1 VRGLRDGLNRLAG
14 RLLEFAAAG
23 DPAAQSVRLTRRL
36 LKLHAGLHLA
46 YCYRVGR
53 LREVLRI
60 NARRRLP
67 GKVFDRAVRRSAQM
81 CAVLDGRQ
89 EIVAGAARGSRREFN
104 SRVLLAFHSSANFD
118 LAGYT
123 VRSNA
128 LMRAVSDAGVD
139 VTACTRLGYPWDL
152 AQNRAKPRA
161 DCSWVEGFRVHHF
174 EDREELIG
182 DEDSR
187 YVAAY
192 ADRLASLAEAQDATV
207 IHAASSFVNGLAA
220 AKAGRR
226 LGIGSVYE
234 MRGLWHLTRA
244 FREPEFRGT
253 EHFAYSEMMELE
265 AARACDRVV
274 VISRALAAWLAARGI
289 DRGKIHLIPNAAE
302 LDAESGRSAAP
313 AACEDGERVTVGFI
327 GALTAYE
334 GVDNLIRA
342 MATLAP
348 QIPGLRCIIVG
359 DGRERSVLE
368 RLSRKLKCRDIVQ
381 FTGRVPRDQ
390 VAEYYRKIDIFP
402 LPRRSCEV
410 CELVPPLKPLE
421 SMAHRRALIVSDVA
435 PLTEIVRDDETGLLV
450 PADDVGALAEGI
462 SRLCRDGD
470 LQERLAEQGRRW
482 VETERNW
489 AQNAQLYLEMYR
501 HIDSPVRAGETEAG

>member
-1 VRGLRDGLNRLAG
+1 VSGLRDWLNRLAG
-14 RLLEFAAAG
+14 RVLDFAVTG

-36 LKLHAGLHLA
+36 LKLHPGLHLA
-46 YCYRVGR
+46 YCYRFGR

-60 NARRRLP
+60 NSRRRVR
-67 GKVFDRAVRRSAQM
+67 GQVFERAVRRSAEM

-89 EIVAGAARGSRREFN
+89 EIVAGATGGGRREFN
-104 SRVLLAFHSSANFD
+104 GRVLLAFHGSASFD
-118 LAGYT
+118 PSGYT

-152 AQNRAKPRA
+152 AQHRAKPRA
-161 DCSWVEGFRVHHF
+161 DSSRVEGFRIHHF

-192 ADRLASLAEAQDATV
+192 ADRLAGLAEAEDATV

-220 AKAGRR
+220 AEAGRR

-274 VISRALAAWLAARGI
+274 VISRALGDWLAARGI
-289 DRGKIHLIPNAAE
+289 GRGKIHLIPNAAE

-327 GALTAYE
+327 GALAGYE
-334 GVDNLIRA
+334 GLDDLIRA
-342 MATLAP
+342 VAMLSR
-348 QIPGLRCIIVG
+348 QLPGLRCIIVG
-359 DGRERSVLE
+359 DGRERSALE
-368 RLSRKLKCRDIVQ
+368 HLSRKLKCRDIVQ
-381 FTGRVPRDQ
+381 FIGRVPRDQ
-390 VAEYYRKIDIFP
+390 VAEYYRKIDMFP

-421 SMAHRRALIVSDVA
+421 IMAHRRPVIVSGIA
-435 PLTEIVRDDETGLLV
+435 PLVEMVRDGKTGLVV
-450 PADDVGALAEGI
+450 PPEDVDALAAAIE
-462 SRLCRDGD
+462 RLCRDPA
-470 LQERLAEQGRRW
+470 LRMRLAEQGRRW

-489 AQNAQLYLEMYR
+489 AQNAQLYREMYR
-501 HIDSPVRAGETEAG
+501 RIDSAARAAETEAR

>member
-1 VRGLRDGLNRLAG
+1 MSSLRDKLNRLAG
-14 RLLEFAAAG
+14 RVLDLAVTG
-23 DPAAQSVRLTRRL
+23 DPAAQSVRWTRRL
-36 LKLHAGLHLA
+36 LKLHPGLHLA

-53 LREVLRI
+53 LRDVLRI
-60 NARRRLP
+60 NSRRRVRGQVLE
-67 GKVFDRAVRRSAQM
+67 RAVRRSAEM

-89 EIVAGAARGSRREFN
+89 EIAPAAGGRERREFN
-104 SRVLLAFHSSANFD
+104 GRVLLAFHSSANFD
-118 LAGYT
+118 PAGYT

-152 AQNRAKPRA
+152 AQHRGKPRC
-161 DCSWVEGFRVHHF
+161 DCSWVEGFRVRHF

-182 DEDSR
+182 DQDSR
-187 YVAAY
+187 YVATY
-192 ADRLASLAEAQDATV
+192 ADRLAGLAEAEDATV

-220 AKAGRR
+220 AEAGRR
-226 LGIGSVYE
+226 LGIGSIYE

-274 VISRALAAWLAARGI
+274 VISRALGDWLAARGI
-289 DRGKIHLIPNAAE
+289 ERGKIHLIPNAAE

-313 AACEDGERVTVGFI
+313 AAGEDGERVTVGFI
-327 GALTAYE
+327 GALAGYE
-334 GVDNLIRA
+334 GLDDLIRA
-342 MATLAP
+342 VAIVAP

-359 DGRERSVLE
+359 DGRERAALE
-368 RLSRKLKCRDIVQ
+368 RLSRKLKCQDIVQ

-421 SMAHRRALIVSDVA
+421 IMAHRRPVVVSGVA
-435 PLTEIVRDDETGLLV
+435 PLAEMVRNGETGLVV
-450 PADDVGALAEGI
+450 PPEDVDALAAAIE
-462 SRLCRDGD
+462 RLCRDRA
-470 LQERLAEQGRRW
+470 LRMRLAERGRQW

-489 AQNAQLYLEMYR
+489 AQNALLYLEMYR
-501 HIDSPVRAGETEAG
+501 NIGPPARAGETEAG

>member
-1 VRGLRDGLNRLAG
+1 VSGVRDWLNRLAG
-14 RLLEFAAAG
+14 RLLDFAVIG
-23 DPAAQSVRLTRRL
+23 DPTAPSIRLTRRL
-36 LKLHAGLHLA
+36 LRVHPGLHLA
-46 YCYRVGR
+46 YCYRFGR

-60 NARRRLP
+60 YSRRRVR
-67 GKVFDRAVRRSAQM
+67 GRVFERAVRRSAEM

-89 EIVAGAARGSRREFN
+89 ELVSHAGGGYRCEFN
-104 SRVLLAFHSSANFD
+104 GRVLLAFHSSANFD
-118 LAGYT
+118 PAGYT

-128 LMRAVSDAGVD
+128 LVRAVSNAGVD

-152 AQNRAKPRA
+152 AQHRAKPRA
-161 DCSWVEGFRVHHF
+161 DSSRVEGFRIHHF
-174 EDREELIG
+174 EDRDELIG
-182 DEDSR
+182 DADSR

-192 ADRLASLAEAQDATV
+192 ADRLVSLAEAQDATV

-220 AKAGRR
+220 AVAGRR

-244 FREPEFRGT
+244 FREPGFSGT

-274 VISRALAAWLAARGI
+274 VISRALGDWLAARGI

-302 LDAESGRSAAP
+302 LDEESGRSTAP
-313 AACEDGERVTVGFI
+313 AVCADGERVTVGFI
-327 GALTAYE
+327 GALTDYE

-342 MATLAP
+342 VAILAP

-359 DGRERSVLE
+359 DGCKRSTLE
-368 RLSRKLKCRDIVQ
+368 RLNQKLKCRDIVR

-390 VAEYYRKIDIFP
+390 VAKYYRNIDMFP

-421 SMAHRRALIVSDVA
+421 IMAHCRPVIVSGVA
-435 PLTEIVRDDETGLLV
+435 PLVEMVCDGKTGLVV
-450 PADDVGALAEGI
+450 PPEDVDALAAAI
-462 SRLCRDGD
+462 KRLCRDRA
-470 LQERLAEQGRRW
+470 LRMRLAEQGRRW

-489 AQNAQLYLEMYR
+489 AQNARLYLEMYR
-501 HIDSPVRAGETEAG
+501 HIDSAAPADKFEAR